1 MSRHA
6 EKAAHSVAHSAPA
19 TGSEFVR
26 SKLIRFGHCDP
37 AGIVFY
43 PQYLIMINEV
53 IEDWFAETLKSNF
66 VELHQT
72 RHIAVPTVHFEC
84 DFARPSQFGDV
95 VDFRL
100 VVTDVGGSS
109 LSLKVLAVCA
119 SEKRLTAAVVLVFM
133 SLKTSR
139 AIRIP
144 DDIRLQIISQ
154 KLTEN
159 P

>member
-1 MSRHA
+1 M
-6 EKAAHSVAHSAPA
+6 
-19 TGSEFVR
+19 
-26 SKLIRFGHCDP
+26 
-37 AGIVFY
+37 
-43 PQYLIMINEV
+43 
-53 IEDWFAETLKSNF
+53 
-66 VELHQT
+66 
-72 RHIAVPTVHFEC
+72 
-84 DFARPSQFGDV
+84 

-109 LSLKVLAVCA
+109 LSLKVLAVC
-119 SEKRLTAAVVLVFM
+119 SVEKRLTAAVVLVFM

-144 DDIRLQIISQ
+144 DDIRLQINSP